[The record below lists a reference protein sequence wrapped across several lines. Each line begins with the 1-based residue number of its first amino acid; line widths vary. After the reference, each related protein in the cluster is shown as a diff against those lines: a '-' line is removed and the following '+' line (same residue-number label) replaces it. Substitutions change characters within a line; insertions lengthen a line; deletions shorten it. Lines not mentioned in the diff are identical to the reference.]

1 MRSMTGFG
9 RAFVEREGV
18 RVVAEI
24 RALNQRF
31 FELKLSLPRGWGEH
45 EAQVRKMVQKVVAR
59 GRVEV
64 FLRYAAVKAPAV
76 KLQVNEKLAK
86 LYVSELRRLG
96 KQLNLNGHLD
106 LGVIMHRPEI
116 FHVVE
121 NDDDQVA
128 HGINVGFAAL
138 EQALKKLETERVR
151 EGASLKRDFARR
163 VKKILAAIPKIEKL
177 STQTRMEVLATF
189 QARVK
194 ELLAEMPL
202 NEKRLYEEAA
212 GAAQRG
218 DITEELTRLRIH
230 LDALAELLEREEPVG
245 KSIEF
250 LLQEINREVNTMGSK
265 SQNAALSQLTVEVK
279 GEAEK
284 MREQVQNVE

>member
-9 RAFVEREGV
+9 RAFVERDGV
-18 RVVAEI
+18 RVVAEV

-31 FELKLSLPRGWGEH
+31 FELKMSLPRGWGEH
-45 EAQVRKMVQKVVAR
+45 EAQVRKMVQAVVSR
-59 GRVEV
+59 GRVEIFV
-64 FLRYAAVKAPAV
+64 RYAAVKPPTA

-86 LYVSELRRLG
+86 AYINEVRRLG
-96 KQLNLNGHLD
+96 KQLKINGRVGIESIL
-106 LGVIMHRPEI
+106 HRPEI

-121 NDDDQVA
+121 EDNSET
-128 HGINVGFAAL
+128 HGVRSGIDAVSK
-138 EQALKKLETERVR
+138 ALKNLDAERLR
-151 EGASLKRDFARR
+151 EGQSLKRDFLRR
-163 VKKILAAIPKIEKL
+163 IGKITAAIPKIEKL
-177 STQTRMEVLATF
+177 SQQTRDEVLSTF
-189 QARVK
+189 QSRIR
-194 ELLAEMPL
+194 ELLGEIPV

-218 DITEELTRLRIH
+218 DITEEVTRLRIH
-230 LDALAELLEREEPVG
+230 LQALKDLLDRDEPVG

-265 SQNAALSQLTVEVK
+265 SQNAALSQLTVAVK